1 MSVDTA
7 PACASGVVQQYG
19 IQQGPG
25 PQKLSG
31 EHEQGPVACPS
42 PRGRGD
48 SGPVHEELITIGE
61 LATRTR
67 LSLKALRLYG
77 DRGLLPPAEVD
88 PRTGFR
94 RYGLAQVERARRI
107 ALLRATGMPL
117 ARIAEVLDSSGEKP
131 VRLLTAYWREQESAH
146 AARRAAVSYA
156 RDVLTGGSPTMY
168 EISER
173 DVPERKVL
181 FIQGHVT
188 AADLPGFLAD
198 SGELLFAALRKRG
211 ADLSGPLFAVYH
223 GLVSEDS
230 DGPAEICAPTGS
242 ADVEPAGRIGV
253 RIEPAHREAYTAL
266 TKRDE
271 GYAAMAAAHDAVG
284 VWLAEHG
291 YTASASNREVYYPN
305 WATAGPGEHVAD
317 VAIPFR
323 TGSMPG
329 L

>member
-1 MSVDTA
+1 M
-7 PACASGVVQQYG
+7 
-19 IQQGPG
+19 
-25 PQKLSG
+25 
-31 EHEQGPVACPS
+31 
-42 PRGRGD
+42 
-48 SGPVHEELITIGE
+48 HEELIAIGE
-61 LATRTR
+61 IATRTR

-117 ARIAEVLDSSGEKP
+117 ARIAEVLDASGEKP
-131 VRLLTAYWREQESAH
+131 VRLLTSYWREQESAH
-146 AARRAAVSYA
+146 AARRTAVGYA
-156 RDVLTGGSPTMY
+156 REVLTGGGPTMY
-168 EISER
+168 EIAER
-173 DVPERKVL
+173 DVPEQKVL

-188 AADLPGFLAD
+188 ATDLPGFLAD
-198 SGELLFAALRKRG
+198 AGELLFSSLRERG
-211 ADLSGPLFAVYH
+211 AGLSGPLFAVYH

-230 DGPAEICAPTGS
+230 DGPLELCAPTQS
-242 ADVEPAGRIGV
+242 TDVEPTGRIGV

-271 GYAAMAAAHDAVG
+271 DYPAMAAAHDAVG

-291 YTASASNREVYYPN
+291 YAVSASNREVYYPN
-305 WATAGPGEHVAD
+305 WATAEPGEHVAD

-323 TGSMPG
+323 SNSMPG

>member
-1 MSVDTA
+1 MPVDTA

-117 ARIAEVLDSSGEKP
+117 ACH
-131 VRLLTAYWREQESAH
+131 WRGSRRCSIR
-146 AARRAAVSYA
+146 AARNRCGYSP
-156 RDVLTGGSPTMY
+156 RTGENRSPRT
-168 EISER
+168 R
-173 DVPERKVL
+173 
-181 FIQGHVT
+181 
-188 AADLPGFLAD
+188 
-198 SGELLFAALRKRG
+198 
-211 ADLSGPLFAVYH
+211 
-223 GLVSEDS
+223 
-230 DGPAEICAPTGS
+230 
-242 ADVEPAGRIGV
+242 PAGPR
-253 RIEPAHREAYTAL
+253 
-266 TKRDE
+266 
-271 GYAAMAAAHDAVG
+271 
-284 VWLAEHG
+284 
-291 YTASASNREVYYPN
+291 
-305 WATAGPGEHVAD
+305 
-317 VAIPFR
+317 
-323 TGSMPG
+323 
-329 L
+329 